1 MCFEINPILY
11 ILLRS
16 IINHK
21 SKTMEI
27 LIVAILISSISIYGA
42 ITLKRF
48 YFMLGYF
55 LFSLLAITS
64 FIPTF
69 DNDPYLALTSL
80 ALFLVLA
87 ILSFPAKKNIADY
100 NVNNEAAPLVKSFVL
115 RTLFSLSVINLIAIF
130 LVKYD
135 SNMPEGITESMRI
148 IPMIMHAVLGILPIV
163 VLFRMSKKKT
173 DS

>member
-1 MCFEINPILY
+1 
-11 ILLRS
+11 
-16 IINHK
+16 
-21 SKTMEI
+21 MEI
-27 LIVAILISSISIYGA
+27 LIVAILISSISIYGT
-42 ITLKRF
+42 IILKRL
-48 YFMLGYF
+48 YFLLGYF
-55 LFSLLAITS
+55 LFSLPAITS
-64 FIPTF
+64 FIPIF
-69 DNDPYLALTSL
+69 DNDPYLALTSF

-87 ILSFPAKKNIADY
+87 ILSFPAKKNITDY

-163 VLFRMSKKKT
+163 VLFRISIKKT
-173 DS
+173 ES

>member
-1 MCFEINPILY
+1 
-11 ILLRS
+11 
-16 IINHK
+16 
-21 SKTMEI
+21 MEI
-27 LIVAILISSISIYGA
+27 LIVAILISSISIYGT

-64 FIPTF
+64 FILTF

-87 ILSFPAKKNIADY
+87 IISFPAKKNIAEY

-135 SNMPEGITESMRI
+135 SNMPEGITERMRI

-163 VLFRMSKKKT
+163 VLFRLSKKKT